1 MSQVKHPAW
10 GAFIKLF
17 NTIAPRYHRYD
28 IFRDFVHMVA
38 AALHN
43 RTIHSAT
50 LEAEYMQ
57 IIGRYS
63 KEEAVQF
70 SHLLGELIILIA
82 QEPKDTLGEL
92 YMSLD
97 FGNSH
102 TGQFFT
108 PSSVSELMAKL
119 TYSDAFTTLNTPFI
133 TVSEPACGAG
143 GMVLAM
149 VKTML
154 SHGHN
159 PSETMWV
166 QCQDIDRTAAFM
178 CFIQLTVW
186 QIPAVVLVG
195 DTLANEVRESL
206 YTPAH
211 YLGGWSEKL
220 ARRRDDA
227 SEAEEAT
234 VTVTTVDTTHT
245 TATPSNTIDRPP
257 AEPNMRAGAT
267 GTQPQFDFAF

>member
-10 GAFIKLF
+10 GAFIQLF
-17 NTIAPRYHRYD
+17 NRIAPHRHRYD
-28 IFRDFVHMVA
+28 IFRDFVHMA
-38 AALHN
+38 TAALHN
-43 RTIHSAT
+43 KTVHSAT
-50 LEAEYMQ
+50 LESEYTQ
-57 IIGRYS
+57 IVGRYT

-108 PSSVSELMAKL
+108 PSSVSELMARL
-119 TYSDAFTTLNTPFI
+119 TYSDAFTTLETPFI

-186 QIPAVVLVG
+186 QIPAVVIVG
-195 DTLANEVRESL
+195 DTLANEVREAL

-211 YLGGWSEKL
+211 YLGGWQDKL
-220 ARRRDDA
+220 SRRRDDT
-227 SEAEEAT
+227 SEADEVAESVAT
-234 VTVTTVDTTHT
+234 VGTTHT
-245 TATPSNTIDRPP
+245 IATPTDRIDRPP
-257 AEPNMRAGAT
+257 VEAKMRTDAT
-267 GTQPQFDFAF
+267 RTQPQFDFAF